1 MPRPTAEQ
9 LFRPGLRGPLSTR
22 AVSANNQWAGTHT
35 LASGAATVTVS
46 TTVVDSDSIIRYG
59 VRAVTAA
66 GSAGLVV
73 CVSTISPGNFFTFAT
88 IDAVVAPRDLNI
100 MWEVVKVQ

>member
-9 LFRPGLRGPLSTR
+9 VWRGLLRGPFTTKAL
-22 AVSANNQWAGTHT
+22 SANNQWAGTRL
-35 LASGAATVTVS
+35 LASGAATATVS

-59 VRAVTAA
+59 VRAVSGA

-88 IDAVVAPRDLNI
+88 IDAVNAPRDLNI
-100 MWEVVKVQ
+100 MWEIVRTQ